1 MWRKVASP
9 IKLGLL
15 QRQRVR
21 QHQRQ
26 GGARQY
32 FISCVK
38 SPYFICRF
46 YELIATQI
54 PDLHLRLVSQFCAP
68 LTQWVGIFS
77 EEFLFSMNFHKK
89 EVKSKKQRHF
99 IILIMGYLTY
109 LV

>member
-15 QRQRVR
+15 QWQRVR

-54 PDLHLRLVSQFCAP
+54 PWPDVPSFIYAWSVSFVCSTLQIMALDKDPNCVLQLALPGLGLVI
-68 LTQWVGIFS
+68 L
-77 EEFLFSMNFHKK
+77 
-89 EVKSKKQRHF
+89 EVLAKNNIH
-99 IILIMGYLTY
+99 Y
-109 LV
+109 

>member
-77 EEFLFSMNFHKK
+77 EEHLFSMNFHKR
-89 EVKSKKQRHF
+89 KSNYKNKGTLF
-99 IILIMGYLTY
+99 IIVIRGYSTY
-109 LV
+109 

>member
-99 IILIMGYLTY
+99 IYY
-109 LV
+109 SN

>member
-15 QRQRVR
+15 QWQRVR

-68 LTQWVGIFS
+68 LAQWVGIFS
-77 EEFLFSMNFHKK
+77 EFSINFHKI
-89 EVKSKKQRHF
+89 SQIKKTKA
-99 IILIMGYLTY
+99 LYY
-109 LV
+109 SN